1 MGEKIDLRTPAE
13 KQQEERRKSIVSLF
27 LDMKARAITGT
38 SDSRIMGA
46 VSQKVGCTQ
55 QNVRYILVKEG
66 VLKPRK
72 RA

>member
-1 MGEKIDLRTPAE
+1 MGEKIDLRTPLE
-13 KQQEERRKSIVSLF
+13 IQHEERRKNVVKLF
-27 LDMKARAITGT
+27 IDFKSRAMEGT
-38 SDSRIMGA
+38 SDSRLMQA

-55 QNVRYILVKEG
+55 QNVRYILIKEG